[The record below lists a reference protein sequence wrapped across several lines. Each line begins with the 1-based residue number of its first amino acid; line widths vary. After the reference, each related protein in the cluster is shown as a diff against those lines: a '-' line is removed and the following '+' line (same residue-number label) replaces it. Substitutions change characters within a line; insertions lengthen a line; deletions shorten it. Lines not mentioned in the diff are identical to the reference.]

1 MGNFKYK
8 ARTTQPQGKPRVYF
22 CCHPDDFDKYYD
34 IISDTILSV
43 LDCGIYYCDDL
54 HQEDEFFL
62 LDLSVMNVFVVPVT
76 TKMLCTPSRAMD
88 REIPYA
94 LECYIPIIPIIL
106 DSGLEEIAY
115 NKFHDIV
122 GINWYENTD
131 IDFLAEQLKKALD
144 PVLSPRV
151 SEGSWIFLS
160 HSSADIEKV
169 RAIRNEFEKMRQN
182 PLAFHLKCLKTDTV
196 EEREELESLIKRE
209 IDSRDWF
216 VFCESDAAR
225 KSPYVNMEKEYI
237 IKSGK
242 KKIWSIDMS
251 LPIEEILLK
260 VREICTQLKIYISYR
275 KKNRS
280 LIKLLCDELLTY
292 DFDVFYDEF
301 LIPGEHFDERIAKE
315 IDEASLYGFFV
326 AIISEGDE
334 MSYMVRHELPFA
346 IEKGARIIVIS
357 IGDVNVIETYFD
369 ASKVK
374 HYNLPNMPTVEDIG
388 LIAKLIEAETRRQ
401 IKGPICQADAYNVI
415 AKIEEQLNYK
425 HKYHSQDAILD
436 HVTGSSDDYLE
447 IYKFP
452 CCGKTVVVGDGPV
465 SRFRADGCCC
475 DN

>member
-8 ARTTQPQGKPRVYF
+8 ARTMQPQGKPKVYF
-22 CCHPDDFDKYYD
+22 CCHPADFDKYYD
-34 IISDTILSV
+34 IISNTIISIF
-43 LDCGIYYCDDL
+43 DCSIYYCDNSQ
-54 HQEDEFFL
+54 QEDGFFL
-62 LDLSVMNVFVVPVT
+62 TDLSQMNVFVVPVT
-76 TKMLCTPSRAMD
+76 TKMLCTPNRAMD
-88 REIPYA
+88 NEIPYA
-94 LECYIPIIPIIL
+94 LESHIPIIPIIL
-106 DSGLEEIAY
+106 ESGLDEIVFY
-115 NKFHDIV
+115 KLHDIV
-122 GINWYENTD
+122 CINWHADDGINY
-131 IDFLAEQLKKALD
+131 LAEQLKKTLD
-144 PVLSPRV
+144 PVLLPRV

-169 RAIRNEFEKMRQN
+169 RVIRNEFEKMRQN

-225 KSPYVNMEKEYI
+225 KSQYVNMEKEYI

-242 KKIWSIDMS
+242 KKIWTIDMS
-251 LPIEEILLK
+251 LPIEDIILK
-260 VREICTQLKIYISYR
+260 VHEICTQLKIYISYR
-275 KKNRS
+275 KRNKNYIR
-280 LIKLLCDELLTY
+280 LLYNELLTY

-301 LIPGEHFDERIAKE
+301 LIPGEHFDERMKKE
-315 IDEASLYGFFV
+315 LDEASSYGFVV

-334 MSYMVRHELPFA
+334 MSYTVQYELPIA
-346 IEKGARIIVIS
+346 IAKGARIIVIS